1 MPNLI
6 DVRYALRLLARSPAF
21 TLLTVIVLTGGLAL
35 SIYTYSFL
43 NSLMFKP
50 VPLPDGDRVVKLY
63 GEKEGQRQLL
73 DAYELAQVRRDVKG
87 LTQIGAYTESS
98 VLLSGRDSSRSLL
111 GSRMEWGFLDFTQ
124 TKPLLGRGFMPDDNA
139 DNAEPV
145 AIIGHKLWQSMFAS
159 DPKVIDTLVQINSV
173 QTRIIGVMPEGFTFP
188 VSSDLW
194 LPLTR
199 STIDASRRGIGSVS
213 AYARIAEDSSEA
225 RASVELASALQG
237 LTARAQVDPKDLPD
251 GGFVVSYP
259 KAQMGD
265 AMPLFVAL
273 YIVAAFIFLL
283 AVTNVGNLLLSRAN
297 ERARETSIRVALGA
311 PRRQLIVQMMWE
323 SILICSIGGLL
334 AVLLAGWALE
344 LTNLWA
350 RGNFEDGLAYWWH
363 WGMDGNTLFASLVII
378 ALTILLAGGIPA
390 WRATGGD
397 FLSVLRDGSRGGQ
410 GRRAGR
416 LTRTLVVLE
425 IVLIS
430 VVMFIGSVLAVAAH
444 RAAHVERGVDMRN
457 LMVGSVELPAD
468 RYTENHKKLAFY
480 DQLAARLPQEPGI
493 QSVVLMATLGDSD
506 RVQFAVDGSEY
517 KLESD
522 YPETFGKATSG
533 SLEPMGIRLIDGRY
547 FDSRDTDTGMKAV
560 IVSESLAR
568 RYFNGEALG
577 KRLRFIGLSKD
588 TEWRTV
594 VGIVSDVLDGE
605 PMSRNAST
613 IGAYVPFS
621 QAAPAAARVIFR
633 HGGDVASARGALFR
647 TLHGIDSTVVAN
659 SVASYEEMV
668 RKVALLATSV
678 TDLFIKCGL
687 FALLLAV
694 TGVYTL
700 IANAVTQR
708 TQEIG
713 VWRAL
718 GATDGRV
725 IRTFMGQGARL
736 LTIGL
741 GIGFVFALLAGLVFS
756 RVLAISPVVYLVAA
770 VAVPV
775 LISLIVLI
783 ATYIPTRRSVQ
794 MEPIAA
800 LRYE

>member
-50 VPLPDGDRVVKLY
+50 VPLPDGARVVKVY

-73 DAYELAQVRRDVKG
+73 DAYELAEVRRDIKS
-87 LTQIGAYTESS
+87 LAEIGAYTESS
-98 VLLSGRDSSRSLL
+98 VLFSGRDSSRSLL
-111 GSRMEWGFLDFTQ
+111 GTKVEWGFLDFTRA
-124 TKPLLGRGFMPDDNA
+124 KPLLGRGFVPEDNA

-145 AIIGHKLWQSMFAS
+145 VVIGHKIWTSVFAS
-159 DPKVIDTLVQINSV
+159 DPKVIDTLVPINSV

-188 VSSDLW
+188 VASDLW

-199 STIDASRRGIGSVS
+199 SVIEANRRGLGSVN
-213 AYARIAEDSSEA
+213 AYARIAEGASEA
-225 RASVELASALQG
+225 RASVELQSLLQG

-259 KAQMGD
+259 KAQMGES
-265 AMPLFVAL
+265 MPLFVAL
-273 YIVAAFIFLL
+273 YLVAAFIFLL
-283 AVTNVGNLLLSRAN
+283 ACTNVGNLLLSRAN
-297 ERARETSIRVALGA
+297 ERARETSIRTALGA
-311 PRRQLIVQMMWE
+311 PRRQLLLQMMWE
-323 SILICSIGGLL
+323 SIIICTVGGVL

-350 RGNFEDGLAYWWH
+350 RANFEDGLAYWWT
-363 WGMDGNTLFASLVII
+363 WGMDGRTLFASLVII

-397 FLSVLRDGSRGGQ
+397 FLAVLRDGSRGGQ
-410 GRRAGR
+410 GRKAGR
-416 LTRTLVVLE
+416 LTRTLVVIE

-457 LMVGSVELPAD
+457 LMVATVELPAE
-468 RYTENHKKLAFY
+468 RYTEKHKKLAFY
-480 DQLAARLPQEPGI
+480 DQLNARLPQEQGI
-493 QSVVLMATLGDSD
+493 QSVVLMSSLGDSD
-506 RVQFAVDGSEY
+506 RVQFAVEGSEY

-522 YPETFGKATSG
+522 YPETFGKGTGG
-533 SLEPMGIRLIDGRY
+533 SLEPLGIRLVNGRY

-568 RYFNGEALG
+568 RYFDGEALG
-577 KRLRFIGLSKD
+577 KRLRFIGLSSD

-594 VGIVSDVLDGE
+594 VGVVSDVLDGE

-613 IGAYVPFS
+613 LGAYVPFS
-621 QAAPAAARVIFR
+621 QAPPSAARVIFR
-633 HGGDVASARGALFR
+633 HGGDQGTARAALFR
-647 TLHGIDSTVVAN
+647 TLYGVDSTVVAD
-659 SVASYEEMV
+659 SVVSYEEMV

-694 TGVYTL
+694 TGVYCL

-725 IRTFMGQGARL
+725 IRTFMAQGARL
-736 LTIGL
+736 LTVGL
-741 GIGFVFALLAGLVFS
+741 AIGFVFALLAGLVFS
-756 RVLAISPVVYLVAA
+756 RVLAISPMVYLIAA
-770 VAVPV
+770 VGVPV

-800 LRYE
+800 LRHE